1 MKIKVREED
10 DPKNDNINYMIAPS
24 IKGMS
29 KNIDRRKTSFTS
41 KQFSKKKSIIV
52 LRKSGE
58 SHKKRRHKGEDQELC
73 I

>member
-41 KQFSKKKSIIV
+41 K
-52 LRKSGE
+52 
-58 SHKKRRHKGEDQELC
+58 
-73 I
+73 